1 MTQATRIAVRQLLY
15 ELFQA
20 SLTAVGGQRCVAGYL
35 SRNPLH
41 RRVSLIAV
49 GKAACAMTRGARE
62 ILGSQLVSGLVI
74 TKNGHGDEQLSRDP
88 RLHCIE
94 AGHPLPNRD
103 SLLAGDALCQFLQ
116 AESDASKLLFLISGG
131 ASSLVEVLPDDLQ
144 LHQLIRANQ
153 WLMGSG
159 LPIDEINRI
168 RQTLSLIKGGG
179 LLAYVKDRPTTVLL
193 ISDVPGDDPGT
204 IGSGLLVPAERLPLT
219 TRLPEWLPRPA
230 SRPIPERHL
239 PDTVQHHII
248 ATNKMALQAAA
259 DRGRALGYAVTVME
273 ALLAGDAQR
282 AGQAIA
288 SQLQRLPDGLYLW
301 GGETTVML
309 PAITGTGG
317 RNQHLALSAA
327 QALPVHEDIV
337 ILAAG
342 TDGTDGPTDYSG
354 AIVDAGTLERG
365 QLKGF
370 DAGSC
375 LQQADSG
382 GFLAV
387 SGDLLQTG
395 PTGTNVMDMV
405 IACKG
410 NYGPAGKAALGD
422 SP

>member
-1 MTQATRIAVRQLLY
+1 MMQATRTAARQLVY

-20 SLTAVGGQRCVAGYL
+20 GLAAVDGQRCVADYL
-35 SRNPLH
+35 SRNPRH
-41 RRVSLIAV
+41 RPVSLVAV
-49 GKAACAMTRGARE
+49 GKAACAMTRGALEVLDRQ
-62 ILGSQLVSGLVI
+62 IVNGLVI
-74 TKNGHGDEQLSRDP
+74 TKTGHGDEQLARDP
-88 RLHCIE
+88 RLRCIE

-103 SLLAGDALCQFLQ
+103 SLLAGETLCQFLQ
-116 AESDASKLLFLISGG
+116 ADADASGLLFLISGG

-144 LHQLIRANQ
+144 LQQLLRANQ

-159 LPIDEINRI
+159 LPIDDINRV

-179 LLAYVKDRPTTVLL
+179 LLAHVKGRPTTVLL
-193 ISDVPGDDPGT
+193 ISDVPDDDPGI
-204 IGSGLLVPAERLPLT
+204 IGSGLLVPAEGLPQT
-219 TRLPEWLPRPA
+219 ASLPEWLRSPA
-230 SRPIPERHL
+230 SRPIPDRHL

-259 DRGRALGYAVTVME
+259 DKGRALGYAVRVME
-273 ALLAGDAQR
+273 GPLTGDAQR

-288 SQLQRLPDGLYLW
+288 SQLQRLPEGIYLW
-301 GGETTVML
+301 GGETTVTL
-309 PAITGTGG
+309 PAISGTGG

-327 QALPVHEDIV
+327 QALPAHADTV

-365 QLKGF
+365 QQNGV

-382 GFLAV
+382 RYLAAT
-387 SGDLLQTG
+387 GDLLQTG

-405 IACKG
+405 IAYKG
-410 NYGPAGKAALGD
+410 NCESLGEAAFREN
-422 SP
+422 S

>member
-1 MTQATRIAVRQLLY
+1 MTQATRTTARQLVY
-15 ELFQA
+15 ELFQ
-20 SLTAVGGQRCVAGYL
+20 SGLMAVGGQRCVADYL

-41 RRVSLIAV
+41 RPVSLVAL
-49 GKAACAMTRGARE
+49 GKAACAMTRGALEVLDRQ
-62 ILGSQLVSGLVI
+62 IVNGLVI
-74 TKNGHGDEQLSRDP
+74 TKTGHGDEQLARDP
-88 RLHCIE
+88 RLHCLE
-94 AGHPLPNRD
+94 SGHPLPNRD
-103 SLLAGDALCQFLQ
+103 SLLAGDALCRFLET
-116 AESDASKLLFLISGG
+116 ESDASELLFLISGG
-131 ASSLVEVLPDDLQ
+131 ASSLVEVLPEDLPLYQ
-144 LHQLIRANQ
+144 LLRANQ

-159 LPIDEINRI
+159 LPIDEINRV

-204 IGSGLLVPAERLPLT
+204 IGSGLLVPGERSPLT
-219 TRLPEWLPRPA
+219 ASLPEWLPRPA
-230 SRPIPERHL
+230 SHPIPDRHL

-259 DRGRALGYAVTVME
+259 DKGRALGYAVTVME
-273 ALLAGDAQR
+273 TPLTGDAQL

-288 SQLQRLPDGLYLW
+288 SQLQHSPDGLYLW
-301 GGETTVML
+301 GGETTVIL

-327 QALPVHEDIV
+327 QALPAHGDTV

-354 AIVDAGTLERG
+354 AIVDASTLERG
-365 QLKGF
+365 QAKGL

-375 LQQADSG
+375 LQGADSG
-382 GFLAV
+382 NYLAA

-405 IACKG
+405 IAYKG
-410 NYGPAGKAALGD
+410 NCGPPGEGAIRE
-422 SP
+422 SS